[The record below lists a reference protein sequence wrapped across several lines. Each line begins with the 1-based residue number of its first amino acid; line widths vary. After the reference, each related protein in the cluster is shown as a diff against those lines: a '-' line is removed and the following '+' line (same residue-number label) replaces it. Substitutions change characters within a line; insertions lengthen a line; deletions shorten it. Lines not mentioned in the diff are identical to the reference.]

1 MAVRKTPSKG
11 GKPDKLWRDALMRA
25 VNRAAE
31 KGKKTKRLDQL
42 ADVCVA
48 EGLKG
53 NMPAITEIGNRL
65 DGRPIATVAGDQDQ
79 PHKLIVEIIDPTRPK
94 K

>member
-65 DGRPIATVAGDQDQ
+65 DGRPTQTIAGDSEK
-79 PHKLIVEIIDPTRPK
+79 PNKMIIEILDPTRPK